1 MFARWGVRGLH
12 LNVEGWGG
20 GSRISVL
27 KRVWMNWDCLC
38 SRGAAGSG
46 EKSSVRSEETCETW
60 GQRWGDSTS
69 DLRCHISFICFWQ
82 TSHLILISPQ
92 QSLVLDFPYCVHL
105 FFWDPARR
113 VRYGTSH
120 VLEKHIRRVFMLYTF
135 ILDAEHAEVG
145 SLFNESVRG
154 WICLES
160 THWLITG
167 ESTRAWRHGVVLV
180 LRVWYLWGVIRDLG
194 GNLDMWLMERK
205 VSYFN
210 NRLAE
215 M

>member
-27 KRVWMNWDCLC
+27 ERVWMNWDCLC

-69 DLRCHISFICFWQ
+69 DLHCHISFICFWQ
-82 TSHLILISPQ
+82 TSHLIFISPQ

-113 VRYGTSH
+113 VRYGTSLTCFREAYQTCFYALH
-120 VLEKHIRRVFMLYTF
+120 VYIRCRKC
-135 ILDAEHAEVG
+135 
-145 SLFNESVRG
+145 RG
-154 WICLES
+154 
-160 THWLITG
+160 G
-167 ESTRAWRHGVVLV
+167 ES
-180 LRVWYLWGVIRDLG
+180 
-194 GNLDMWLMERK
+194 
-205 VSYFN
+205 F
-210 NRLAE
+210 
-215 M
+215 